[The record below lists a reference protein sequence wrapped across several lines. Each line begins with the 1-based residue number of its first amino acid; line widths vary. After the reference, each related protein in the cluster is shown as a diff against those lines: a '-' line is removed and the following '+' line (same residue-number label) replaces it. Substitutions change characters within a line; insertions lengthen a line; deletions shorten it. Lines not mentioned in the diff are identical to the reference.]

1 MIEFLN
7 GGSLEDGSADAIGVG
22 VFADREWGPGAE
34 AVLGAVDLTALL
46 DAHSFSG
53 ELGQTVIAPT
63 SGPFGLVILVGL
75 GSDLDHEGLR
85 RASGCFAR
93 AAQGI
98 RSVATTLHLVEL
110 DGAGAAVAEGFSLGA
125 YVFDRYK
132 ADQIDADAT
141 FLFLGGDVPQA
152 DLDHAVIVSDAV
164 ILARDLVNEPA
175 LDMSP
180 EAFSDLAER
189 LADELGMD
197 TDLWVGDEVVAEGFG
212 GLAGVNAGAD
222 RPARMLRLRYRH
234 PDADTTVAFVGK
246 GIMFDSGG
254 LSIKSEEHMRT
265 MKTDMG
271 GAAAVLAGVTA
282 VAMLGLSVNIDAIM
296 PLTENLSGGSATRPG
311 DVLRARNGTTMEVLN
326 TDAEGRLVLADGLSL
341 AAEVDPDLI
350 VDFATLTGAAA
361 VALGRTVAGVFS
373 NDDGVA
379 EYLVNSATTAGE
391 GSWHMPMPAELRS
404 DIDSDVA
411 DIKNVGKTRQGGA
424 ITAAFFLAEFVGDH
438 KWGHFDIAGPAWTT
452 EEEHYQRKGATGYG
466 VRTIVAICE
475 GIVA

>member
-7 GGSLEDGSADAIGVG
+7 GGPLEDGSADAIGIG
-22 VFADREWGPGAE
+22 VFAEREWAPGAE
-34 AVLGAVDLTALL
+34 AVLGDVDFTALM
-46 DAHSFSG
+46 DAHDFSG
-53 ELGQTVIAPT
+53 AVGQTVVAQL
-63 SGPFGLVILVGL
+63 SGSFDLVILVGL
-75 GSDLDHEGLR
+75 GSDLDLEGLR
-85 RASGCFAR
+85 RASGSLGR
-93 AAQGI
+93 AARGI
-98 RSVATTLHLVEL
+98 GSVATTLHLVDL
-110 DGAGAAVAEGFSLGA
+110 DGAGAAVTEGFSLGA
-125 YVFDRYK
+125 YTFDRYK
-132 ADQIDADAT
+132 AEQADTEAT
-141 FLFLGGDVPQA
+141 VLFLGGEVPQA
-152 DLDHAVIVSDAV
+152 DLDRAAIVSDAV

-180 EAFSDLAER
+180 ESFSDLAER
-189 LADELGMD
+189 MAEELGME
-197 TDLWVGDEVVAEGFG
+197 TDLWVGDEVVAERFG

-222 RPARMLRLRYRH
+222 RPARMLRLKYRH

-254 LSIKSEEHMRT
+254 LSIKGEEHMRT

-271 GAAAVLAGVTA
+271 GAAAVLAGVGA
-282 VAMLGLSVNIDAIM
+282 VAMLGLPVNIDAIM

-341 AAEVDPDLI
+341 AAEDNPDLI
-350 VDFATLTGAAA
+350 VDFATLTGACS

-379 EYLVNSATTAGE
+379 DYLVNSATAAGE
-391 GSWHMPMPAELRS
+391 SSWRLPMPSELRS
-404 DIDSDVA
+404 EIDSDVA
-411 DIKNVGKTRQGGA
+411 DIKNVGTTKYGGA

-438 KWGHFDIAGPAWTT
+438 KWGHFDIAGPSWAT
-452 EEEHYQRKGATGYG
+452 EEAHYVRKGATGFG
-466 VRTIVAICE
+466 VRTIVAICD